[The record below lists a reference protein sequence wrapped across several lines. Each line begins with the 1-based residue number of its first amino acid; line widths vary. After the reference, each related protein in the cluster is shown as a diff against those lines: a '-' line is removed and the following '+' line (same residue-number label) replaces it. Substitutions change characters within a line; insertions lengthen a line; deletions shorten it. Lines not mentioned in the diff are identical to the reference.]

1 VDTEPEMDEADFFE
15 PTEQEKQKIIE
26 DRIKPVQTPPVTADE
41 NPPQEIYKTST
52 GYL

>member
-26 DRIKPVQTPPVTADE
+26 DSIKPVQIPPVFAEE
-41 NPPQEIYKTST
+41 NPRKEIYKTST